1 MSRSEEHWLEN
12 YNSFKDYVTE
22 NIKMPSVGDFS
33 PTGVDLCGW
42 FRNQRNSYRNGKL
55 SQDKVSMLNDVVKG
69 ILEKPA
75 RDVNIDLYLKYR
87 VASGDKYNPDVVYL
101 YKKGAIGS
109 KTLNYCIGKGIH
121 FLKELLLSVG
131 SGAKSEK
138 LLYMI
143 MQTLYELPEYCYCS
157 LYCDIIDVKGISFLY
172 LENDK
177 KFIDYYI
184 NGMKNFKA
192 NYNHVISSV
201 RISERRRELLEAYYG
216 LDTDRGRSL
225 KDVATMFDISVATVD
240 RSISGVIN
248 TIRNFMKCGSYA
260 DLFEDLVLKNPYE
273 ADFSSFS
280 SISVRT
286 FNCLKRGGINN
297 FKELH
302 EYIVSS
308 YKSEYGA
315 YLGGLRSIR
324 NMGEVSAKEICEI
337 ARNYGIYDKV
347 FGMLE
352 EME

>member
-55 SQDKVSMLNDVVKG
+55 SQDKVSMLNDIVKG
-69 ILEKPA
+69 ILEKPV

-87 VASGDKYNPDVVYL
+87 VVSGDKYNPDVVYL

-109 KTLNYCIGKGIH
+109 KTLSYCIGKGIH

-157 LYCDIIDVKGISFLY
+157 LYCDIIDVKGLSFLY
-172 LENDK
+172 LEDSK
-177 KFIDYYI
+177 KFIDHYI
-184 NGMKNFKA
+184 NGMKNFKM
-192 NYNHVISSV
+192 NYKCVVSSV

-216 LDTDRGRSL
+216 LDTDKGRSL
-225 KDVATMFDISVATVD
+225 KDVATIFDISVATVK
-240 RSISGVIN
+240 RSIDSVIS
-248 TIRNFMKCGSYA
+248 TIRNFMKCGSY
-260 DLFEDLVLKNPYE
+260 DDSFENFVLDNPYE
-273 ADFSSFS
+273 ADFSSFT
-280 SISVRT
+280 SISKRT
-286 FNCLKRGGINN
+286 FNCLKRSGINS
-297 FKELH
+297 FKDLH
-302 EYIVSS
+302 DYLVSVFNRDNS
-308 YKSEYGA
+308 A
-315 YLGGLRSIR
+315 YSGGLSTIR
-324 NMGEVSAKEICEI
+324 NMGVVSAKEICEI
-337 ARNYGIYDKV
+337 ARKYGVYDKV
-347 FGMLE
+347 FVIKG
-352 EME
+352 